1 MSGVIG
7 AGNNDTQG
15 VVVRNDTQGVVARN
29 VTLSVAMKNEAPNTG
44 LTVLLCG
51 AALCI
56 AMTSAGCSKLQAR
69 DHLNQGVNAFK
80 TGSYSTAADQ
90 FRLAIDADP
99 TFSVARLYLATAYE
113 QQYVPGTDTPENK
126 KFWNA
131 AMDEFQNVLKDDPN
145 NGQNVLLAT
154 QSIASLYFH
163 AGDAKGPD
171 QADDMAKAEEWDK
184 KVVAID
190 PKNKEAYYTL
200 GVIPW
205 LEFLTPDREARNA
218 DGMTPEELHP
228 LKADTKGKT
237 LKADLKAKFWQ
248 PLTDGI
254 ESEKKALDI
263 DPNYEDAM
271 SYMSL
276 LLRYRADLEDTQDA
290 YMADVKQA
298 DDWMQKDLET
308 KKKNAAKKAAAAEA
322 GGAPPE

>member
-1 MSGVIG
+1 MSGEIG
-7 AGNNDTQG
+7 AEKYDIP
-15 VVVRNDTQGVVARN
+15 
-29 VTLSVAMKNEAPNTG
+29 SVGSGNEAPRTA
-44 LTVLLCG
+44 LTVFLCAG
-51 AALCI
+51 ALCL
-56 AMTSAGCSKLQAR
+56 AMTSAGCAKLQAR

-80 TGSYSTAADQ
+80 AGSYALAADQ
-90 FRLAIDADP
+90 FHLAIDADP

-126 KFWNA
+126 KYWNA

-145 NGQNVLLAT
+145 SLLAT

-171 QADDMAKAEEWDK
+171 QAEDMAKAEEWDK

-205 LEFLTPDREARNA
+205 LQFLTPDREARNA
-218 DGMTPEELHP
+218 DGMTPEAPHP

-254 ESEKKALDI
+254 EDEKKALEI
-263 DPNYEDAM
+263 DPKYEDAM

-276 LLRYRADLEDTQDA
+276 LIRYRADLEDTQEA
-290 YMADVKQA
+290 YLADVKQA

-308 KKKNAAKKAAAAEA
+308 KKENAAKKAAAAEA

>member
-1 MSGVIG
+1 MLGEIG
-7 AGNNDTQG
+7 GGNQ
-15 VVVRNDTQGVVARN
+15 
-29 VTLSVAMKNEAPNTG
+29 APR
-44 LTVLLCG
+44 
-51 AALCI
+51 AALTAVLCATALCAAI
-56 AMTSAGCSKLQAR
+56 TSAGCTKLQAR

-80 TGSYSTAADQ
+80 AGSYSLAADQ

-126 KFWNA
+126 KYWNA

-154 QSIASLYFH
+154 QSIASLWFH

-184 KVVAID
+184 KVVGLD

-205 LEFLTPDREARNA
+205 LQFLTPDREARNSL
-218 DGMTPEELHP
+218 GMTPEDPHP
-228 LKADTKGKT
+228 LKADTKKST
-237 LKADLKAKFWQ
+237 LKANLKAKFWQ

-254 ESEKKALDI
+254 DYEKKALEI
-263 DPNYEDAM
+263 DPKYEDAM

-276 LLRYRADLEDTQDA
+276 LIRYRADLEDTQEA
-290 YMADVKQA
+290 YLADVKQA
-298 DDWMQKDLET
+298 DDWMQKDLEA
-308 KKKNAAKKAAAAEA
+308 KKENAARKAAAAEA
-322 GGAPPE
+322 GGAPPQ